1 MRLLAV
7 SAAVLFAGVLAA
19 PLLADEHPPHWGYVG
34 HAGPEHWGE
43 LSPQFA
49 ACRDGKNQSPVD
61 ISAAVD
67 APLPPLA
74 LAYGSAATNVV
85 NNGHTVQFNFAPGS
99 VLKVDGLSFA
109 LKQLHFHTP
118 SENHIEGKSYP
129 LEAHLVHASSD
140 GQLAVVAVLYEQ
152 GSDNAVLAASWAQ
165 LPMQVS
171 EPLPLSAALKAQ
183 DLLPAARDYYR
194 YSGSLTTPPCS
205 EGVRWLVMKEHP
217 QISQQ
222 QVKHFMAAVGQANNR
237 PLQPHYARQVVE

>member
-1 MRLLAV
+1 MRSLLVPVLGAFCSALAV
-7 SAAVLFAGVLAA
+7 
-19 PLLADEHPPHWGYVG
+19 PLLADEHPPHWGYAG
-34 HAGPEHWGE
+34 HAGPSNWGE

-61 ISAAVD
+61 IAAVVD

-74 LAYGSAATNVV
+74 LAYGSAATSVV

-99 VLKVDGLSFA
+99 VLKVDGLSFE

-118 SENHIEGKSYP
+118 SENRIDGKSYP

-140 GQLAVVAVLYEQ
+140 GQLAVVAVLYQ
-152 GSDNAVLAASWAQ
+152 PGSDNAVLADSWAQ
-165 LPMQVS
+165 LPMQAS
-171 EPLPLSAALKAQ
+171 EPLPLSVALKAQ

-194 YSGSLTTPPCS
+194 YNGSLTTPPCT

-217 QISQQ
+217 QISQK
-222 QVKHFMAAVGQANNR
+222 QVEHFMAAVGQPNNR
-237 PLQPHYARQVVE
+237 PVQPYHARQVVE